1 MNGSSGWYD
10 CSLMRRR
17 SFLAAPL
24 AAYPA
29 AAYPLAAAESEP
41 RIYAFGDGIPHTPAE
56 YAQLL
61 ATLTNPATWRPTT
74 TRAAA
79 W

>member
-1 MNGSSGWYD
+1 MIA
-10 CSLMRRR
+10 LIMRRR

-41 RIYAFGDGIPHTPAE
+41 RIYAYGDGIPQRPPSTRSYSRHSR
-56 YAQLL
+56 
-61 ATLTNPATWRPTT
+61 NPATWRPTT
-74 TRAAA
+74 IRAAA